1 MNREDPTQKL
11 QPEPSILVIAGITG
25 DLSQRYFLP
34 ALYDLLV
41 AGVLPSPF
49 KIVGLSRREIEVA
62 ELLESVRKSI
72 VAKGQKVDKKILSKL
87 EDMLE
92 ICLMDISAPSEYK
105 VLKDRLDAL
114 EDSVGTCLHRIFYLA
129 IPSQIFGPVLD
140 GLGTFKLNKGCQ
152 HGATESRLLIE
163 KPFGH
168 DLTSAHDLISRIR
181 KVFGEKYIYRVDHYL
196 AKENAQNIL
205 TLRFKNPFFT
215 RIWDRESIDHIL
227 ITASETIG
235 VGRRGNFYEQTG
247 ALKDF
252 VQSHLLQLL
261 ALVTMEEP
269 ADRSPHALHEQKLQL
284 LQAISPIQPNQVN
297 AKAVRGQYEGYDEEV
312 GNPDSNIE
320 TYAALELEINNARW
334 KGVPVLVRTGK
345 AMAERITEITFVLRE
360 SRGMNQAPNALTIR
374 IQPNEGIVLSLV
386 TKKPGFNKETEN
398 AQMEFCYNQS
408 FKQVVLPNAY
418 EYVLVDALRGDQTLF
433 ATADEVIRS
442 WEILDSVV
450 QAWSHDK
457 SGPEAYARGSWG
469 PQAAD
474 KLAENAGLSWLTHT
488 LNICPVL
495 PKRKISK

>member
-1 MNREDPTQKL
+1 MKRAETLLKP
-11 QPEPSILVIAGITG
+11 QPGVLVIAGVTG

-34 ALYDLLV
+34 ALYDLL
-41 AGVLPSPF
+41 AADVLPDPF
-49 KIVGLSRREIEVA
+49 RIVGLSRRKTTVK
-62 ELLESVRKSI
+62 ELLESVRQSVKR
-72 VAKGQKVDKKILSKL
+72 KGQKIDEKLLSRL
-87 EDMLE
+87 ESMLE
-92 ICLMDISAPSEYK
+92 ICFMDISKPDDYK
-105 VLKDRLDAL
+105 ILKDRLEEL
-114 EDSVGTCLHRIFYLA
+114 EDAVGTCLHRIFYLA

-140 GLGTFKLNKGCQ
+140 GLGTFGLNLGCQ
-152 HGATESRLLIE
+152 HGSTESRLLIE

-168 DLTSAHDLISRIR
+168 DLASARELITRIR

-205 TLRFKNPFFT
+205 TLRFKNPLFT

-269 ADRSPHALHEQKLQL
+269 VDRSPKALHAQKLSL
-284 LQAISPIQPNQVN
+284 LQAINPIRPDQVA
-297 AKAVRGQYEGYDEEV
+297 AKAVRGQYEGYGEEV
-312 GNPDSNIE
+312 GNPGSHIE

-334 KGVPVLVRTGK
+334 KGVPVLLRTGK
-345 AMAERITEITFVLRE
+345 ALTDRITEITFMLRE

-408 FKQVVLPNAY
+408 FEQIILPNAY

-442 WEILDSVV
+442 WEILDNIV
-450 QAWSHDK
+450 QSWSHD
-457 SGPEAYARGSWG
+457 SLPPESYKRGSWG
-469 PQAAD
+469 PASAD
-474 KLAENAGLSWLTHT
+474 KLAENADATWLTHI
-488 LNICPVL
+488 LNICPVI
-495 PKRKISK
+495 PKRESSG